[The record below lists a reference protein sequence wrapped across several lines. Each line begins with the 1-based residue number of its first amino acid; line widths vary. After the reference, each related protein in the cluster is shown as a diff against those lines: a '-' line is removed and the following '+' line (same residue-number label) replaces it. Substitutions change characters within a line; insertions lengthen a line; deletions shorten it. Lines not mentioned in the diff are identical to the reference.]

1 MAIAA
6 ANKRTLSE
14 NESKIILSG
23 YDVPTVREV
32 VAADPEAAVKAAA
45 EIGFPVVLKGHG
57 GALAHKSELGL
68 VYVGLE
74 DESAVGNAAQ
84 KILSGAPEGLE
95 GFLVQEFIKGRREFL
110 AGIFRDP
117 IYGPMVVFGLG
128 GVLTEALSEISMR
141 VAPLERADAE
151 EMLVELRGASALMG
165 EFRGEAPVDRE
176 AVIGTLLG
184 LSKLAME
191 RPDVAEV
198 DLNPLI
204 ATPDGGIV
212 AVDALVVIAPPEE
225 PIPPRPQTSPEEIGK
240 IFYPKSVAFIGA
252 TTGMGKWGQ
261 SLPTNLIAGGYEGE
275 IYLVNPKGGEMWGR
289 HVYKSISEIEG
300 EIGLA
305 VVSIPA
311 KGVLELIPEFKEKGV
326 KQVLLITSGFGETGE
341 EGRDLEKRL
350 VEAARDAEVVLF
362 GPNTMGILNPWI
374 NLYITGVHTRPHA
387 GGTALI
393 SQSGNMGVQLLDYA
407 SRQGIGIR
415 AFGGSGNEAMVTIED
430 FMEAFEVDDETTTVL
445 LYLESVKEGRR
456 FLKSAK
462 RVGMK
467 KPVVVLKGGRTA
479 AGSRAASSHTGAM
492 ASDYR
497 VFQAVAKQSGIVS
510 VSQPVEMLDASAAF
524 SSLPLPKGRR
534 VAIMTLGGGWGVVTS
549 DLCAEHNLEV
559 PELSQTLV
567 SKLDGVLPPYWSR
580 TNPVDL
586 VGENDPDLPFIGVEA
601 LAAWDG
607 CDAVINLGIVG
618 RRYLLKWLLT
628 SLEKVDPG
636 LESSSAEQIQGMV
649 DLLEQRY
656 IDHCAKLMERYD
668 KPIIGVELASGG
680 AQRTLYEI
688 AGAKYKGV
696 FFSTPERAV
705 RALSHMC
712 SYQDF
717 INR

>member
-1 MAIAA
+1 MAEAA
-6 ANKRTLSE
+6 HTRKTLSE
-14 NESKIILSG
+14 NQSKKLLSSYG
-23 YDVPTVREV
+23 LPTVREM
-32 VAADPEAAVKAAA
+32 VAADPESAVKVAASM
-45 EIGFPVVLKGHG
+45 GFPVVLKGHG
-57 GALAHKSELGL
+57 AALAHKSELGL
-68 VYVGLE
+68 VAVGLE
-74 DESAVGNAAQ
+74 DEEAVLNAARNM
-84 KILSGAPEGLE
+84 LAGDPEGLE
-95 GFLVQEFIKGRREFL
+95 GFLVQEQIKGRREFL

-141 VAPLERADAE
+141 VAPIERADAE
-151 EMLVELRGASALMG
+151 EMLEELGPVAALLG
-165 EFRGEAPVDRE
+165 EFRGEAQVDRD
-176 AVIGTLLG
+176 ALVNALLG
-184 LSKLAME
+184 LSRLAIE
-191 RPDVAEV
+191 RPDIAEV

-204 ATPDGGIV
+204 ATPEGAIV
-212 AVDALVVIAPPEE
+212 AVDALVVISPPTD

-275 IYLVNPKGGEMWGR
+275 IYLVNPKGEEMWGR

-311 KGVLELIPEFKEKGV
+311 KGVLALIPELKEKGV
-326 KQVLLITSGFGETGE
+326 KQVLLITSGFGETGA
-341 EGRDLEKRL
+341 EGRELERRL
-350 VEAARDAEVVLF
+350 VEECRDAGLVVF
-362 GPNTMGILNPWI
+362 GPNTMGILNPSI
-374 NLYITGVHTRPHA
+374 SLYITGVHTRPPA

-456 FLKSAK
+456 FLESAK
-462 RVGMK
+462 RVGRK

-497 VFQAVAKQSGIVS
+497 VFQAVSKQAGIVS

-549 DLCAEHNLEV
+549 DLCAEHDLEV
-559 PELSQTLV
+559 PELSAGLV
-567 SKLDGVLPPYWSR
+567 KKLDGVLPPYWSR

-628 SLEKVDPG
+628 SLERVDPG
-636 LESSSAEQIQGMV
+636 LDSSKAEELQGMMN
-649 DLLEQRY
+649 LLEQRY
-656 IDHCAKLMERYD
+656 IEHCAKLMERYD

-696 FFSTPERAV
+696 FFPTPERAV

-712 SYQDF
+712 SYRDF
-717 INR
+717 LNR